1 MWILIGIIVIAL
13 YVFAFGALKLAK
25 RADEQM
31 ERDLSG
37 RDLTEGE
44 SV

>member
-1 MWILIGIIVIAL
+1 MAIVIGIIVVMV

-31 ERDLSG
+31 ERE
-37 RDLTEGE
+37 LTEQEDTDEG
-44 SV
+44 

>member
-13 YVFAFGALKLAK
+13 YVFAFRALKLAK
-25 RADEQM
+25 LADEQM
-31 ERDLSG
+31 ERDL
-37 RDLTEGE
+37 TEGE